1 MIRPSLVALAVLLLL
16 PLAPSRA
23 MAVICDLFEPPVH
36 CNARKVAESQAQWQR
51 AAEDQQNLNR
61 LRMQV
66 TEKIGNARARFWATY
81 PDKPGAA
88 DAQVELA
95 HWLWTKDIIYLRQ
108 NLQSPVFKDETGRQS
123 STGGMKALETMFSVP
138 VDDGIPQAATPEF
151 EAWVNAVR
159 KKVFEGHTSNST
171 DDAFMQGFLSAWMG
185 PSFWKAVA
193 SADKQYQAYLMARDW
208 WEFDHVHR
216 VPAGYDS
223 PDAYG
228 ALLYSRWHKLP
239 MAQAVASYRT
249 FAGLVGSD
257 AARERGPYL
266 LRHAQVAE

>member
-123 STGGMKALETMFSVP
+123 STA
-138 VDDGIPQAATPEF
+138 
-151 EAWVNAVR
+151 
-159 KKVFEGHTSNST
+159 
-171 DDAFMQGFLSAWMG
+171 
-185 PSFWKAVA
+185 PS
-193 SADKQYQAYLMARDW
+193 R
-208 WEFDHVHR
+208 
-216 VPAGYDS
+216 P
-223 PDAYG
+223 
-228 ALLYSRWHKLP
+228 
-239 MAQAVASYRT
+239 
-249 FAGLVGSD
+249 
-257 AARERGPYL
+257 
-266 LRHAQVAE
+266 